1 MAHERTVDPT
11 SMFLPAQ
18 LCRRARISLALYAG
32 HRAAYM
38 YACNKADDAGSRV
51 EVDVGKGGSEVG
63 DPDA

>member
-1 MAHERTVDPT
+1 MAHERTADPT
-11 SMFLPAQ
+11 SMLLPAQ
-18 LCRRARISLALYAG
+18 PCRRARISLALYAG

-51 EVDVGKGGSEVG
+51 EVDVGKGRGEVG